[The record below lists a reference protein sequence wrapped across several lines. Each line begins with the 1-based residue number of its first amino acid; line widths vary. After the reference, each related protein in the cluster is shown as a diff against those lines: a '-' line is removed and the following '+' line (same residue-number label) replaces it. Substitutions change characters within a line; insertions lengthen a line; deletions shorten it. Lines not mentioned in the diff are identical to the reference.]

1 MLGKKYTLLSQF
13 LHHVKYD
20 VDSVLEWQDVGDLW
34 ADMAVYAGQV
44 DDRIGSEL
52 EEQFFGGLDLD
63 TELVLA

>member
-1 MLGKKYTLLSQF
+1 
-13 LHHVKYD
+13 
-20 VDSVLEWQDVGDLW
+20 
-34 ADMAVYAGQV
+34 MAVYAGQV